1 MKKEDILEEI
11 KQSRKYKAVS
21 KEIILTE
28 IERYFKKNP
37 EHERYKDKKILSE
50 IKSELHK
57 IYGSFQKVSRRK
69 RGEYFEELH
78 RSVSPKLQN
87 AGRKV
92 NPENLSA
99 IKKIL
104 LTNKSAK
111 ERIEYYEDIYKKI
124 FEITGEPKTIVDLGC
139 GLNPFSFIFMN
150 LGHRSVSY
158 PQGTRTSSRPK
169 LRNAGRKV
177 NYYAYDIDDED
188 ISFINEYFYLMKK
201 KISGKAEI
209 LNLSSANEKEIQKIP
224 EADVC
229 FMFKLAD
236 VLDRENHKQSEKII
250 KNLNS
255 DYIVVSFS
263 KKTLAGNKMNFPY
276 RGWIEKMLERIG
288 LEFNK
293 IDFENEIFY
302 VIKKNINS

>member
-1 MKKEDILEEI
+1 MKKEDILGEI

-28 IERYFKKNP
+28 IEKYFKKNP

-69 RGEYFEELH
+69 RGEYFEEL
-78 RSVSPKLQN
+78 
-87 AGRKV
+87 KV
-92 NPENLSA
+92 NPENLNA
-99 IKKIL
+99 IKRIL

-124 FEITGEPKTIVDLGC
+124 FEITGKPKTIVDLGC
-139 GLNPFSFIFMN
+139 GLNPFSLVFMN
-150 LGHRSVSY
+150 L
-158 PQGTRTSSRPK
+158 K
-169 LRNAGRKV
+169 KV
-177 NYYAYDIDDED
+177 NYYAYDLDDED

-201 KISGKAEI
+201 KISGEAKMINLSNITEEEIKKIPKAE
-209 LNLSSANEKEIQKIP
+209 
-224 EADVC
+224 VC

-255 DYIVVSFS
+255 NYIVVSFS
-263 KKTLAGNKMNFPY
+263 KKTLAGNEMNFPY

-288 LEFNK
+288 LEFKK

-302 VIKKNINS
+302 VIKKAE

>member
-1 MKKEDILEEI
+1 MQKKEILLKI

-57 IYGSFQKVSRRK
+57 IHGSFQKVSRRK
-69 RGEYFEELH
+69 RGEYFEEL
-78 RSVSPKLQN
+78 KT
-87 AGRKV
+87 
-92 NPENLSA
+92 NPENLGI

-104 LTNKSAK
+104 LTNRSTK

-124 FEITGEPKTIVDLGC
+124 FEITGKPKTIVDLGC

-150 LGHRSVSY
+150 LERVSY
-158 PQGTRTSSRPK
+158 F
-169 LRNAGRKV
+169 
-177 NYYAYDIDDED
+177 AYDIDEED

-201 KISGKAEI
+201 IISGKAEI
-209 LNLSSANEKEIQKIP
+209 LNLSLGNEKDIQKIP
-224 EADVC
+224 PADIC

-255 DYIVVSFS
+255 DYMVVSFS
-263 KKTLAGNKMNFPY
+263 KKTLAGNEMNFPH
-276 RGWIEKMLERIG
+276 RGWIEKMLERID
-288 LEFNK
+288 LKFEK
-293 IDFENEIFY
+293 IDFENEVFY
-302 VIKKNINS
+302 VIKNSK

>member
-1 MKKEDILEEI
+1 MKKEDILREI
-11 KQSRKYKAVS
+11 KQSRKYKTISESV
-21 KEIILTE
+21 ILVE
-28 IERYFKKNP
+28 IEKYFKKNP

-57 IYGSFQKVSRRK
+57 IHGSFQKVSRRK

-78 RSVSPKLQN
+78 RSVSPEALN

-124 FEITGEPKTIVDLGC
+124 FEITGKPKTIVDLGC
-139 GLNPFSFIFMN
+139 GLNPFSFVFMDLN
-150 LGHRSVSY
+150 
-158 PQGTRTSSRPK
+158 
-169 LRNAGRKV
+169 KV
-177 NYYAYDIDDED
+177 EYYAYDIDEED

-201 KISGKAEI
+201 KISGEAKMINLSNITEEEIKKIPKAE
-209 LNLSSANEKEIQKIP
+209 
-224 EADVC
+224 VC

-263 KKTLAGNKMNFPY
+263 KKTLAGNEMNFPY

-293 IDFENEIFY
+293 INFENEVFY
-302 VIKKNINS
+302 VIKRI